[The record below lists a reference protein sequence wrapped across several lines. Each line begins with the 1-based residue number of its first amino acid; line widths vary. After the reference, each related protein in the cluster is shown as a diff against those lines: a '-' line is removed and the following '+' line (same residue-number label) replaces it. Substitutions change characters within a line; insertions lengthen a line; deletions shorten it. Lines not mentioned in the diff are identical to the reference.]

1 MSAGPQVDIP
11 QVDVAVVGGGIA
23 GLWLLARL
31 RAAGYSAVLVEAE
44 ALGAGQTL
52 ASQGIIHGGLKYALD
67 LKLNAASDA
76 LADMPARWRACLDGR
91 GEIDLRGVRP
101 AAARHLF
108 WARRTL
114 GSRIAGFF
122 GSRLLRGRVEALDQA
137 DWPDV
142 LRDPDHVA
150 AVYALDEMV
159 LDVPQLLL
167 ALSGPQ
173 QAWIMQGRVAV
184 RAQGE
189 AGVTLGVALPD
200 GRRHMLAARNA
211 IVTGGAGNARILAAL
226 GLPEAAAQS
235 RPLHMLMID
244 NAPGPLWAHCF
255 DASDKPR
262 VTVTTHR
269 RDDGALVWYVGG
281 LLAENG
287 VAQDEAA
294 LIATARA
301 EFAALLPRLDFSRSR
316 FAGLRIDRA
325 EGATADGRK
334 PDGPVLRQA
343 GRVWLAWP
351 TKLALA
357 PQLADLVLAALAPPS
372 GNAAAALP
380 AGWPVPPLAPP
391 PWERASWK

>member
-1 MSAGPQVDIP
+1 MEAAP

-31 RAAGYSAVLVEAE
+31 QAKGYSAILIEAD

-91 GEIDLRGVRP
+91 GEVDLGGLQP

-122 GSRLLRGRVEALDQA
+122 GSKLLRGRVDALRPA
-137 DWPDV
+137 DWPMV

-159 LDVPQLLL
+159 LDVPRLLQALAAPRL
-167 ALSGPQ
+167 AL
-173 QAWIMQGRVAV
+173 IRQGRVAL
-184 RAQGE
+184 RSQDDS
-189 AGVTLGVALPD
+189 GVLLDVTLPD
-200 GRRHMLAARNA
+200 GSRGALAAHH
-211 IVTGGAGNARILAAL
+211 VVMTGGAGNAEMLAGL
-226 GLPEAAAQS
+226 GLPATTAQL

-269 RDDGALVWYVGG
+269 RSDGGLIWYVGG

-287 VAQDEAA
+287 VMQDEAA
-294 LIATARA
+294 LITTARA
-301 EFAALLPRLDFSRSR
+301 EFAMLLPGLDLSQSR
-316 FAGLRIDRA
+316 FAGLRVDRA

-334 PDGPVLRQA
+334 PDGPVLHRA
-343 GRVWLAWP
+343 GRVRLAWP
-351 TKLALA
+351 TKLALS
-357 PQLADLVLAALAPPS
+357 PQLADLVLADLPPPS
-372 GNAAAALP
+372 GMTVTLP
-380 AGWPVPPLAPP
+380 SDWPAPGIAPP
-391 PWERASWK
+391 PWEVASWR

>member
-1 MSAGPQVDIP
+1 
-11 QVDVAVVGGGIA
+11 
-23 GLWLLARL
+23 
-31 RAAGYSAVLVEAE
+31 
-44 ALGAGQTL
+44 
-52 ASQGIIHGGLKYALD
+52 
-67 LKLNAASDA
+67 
-76 LADMPARWRACLDGR
+76 
-91 GEIDLRGVRP
+91 
-101 AAARHLF
+101 
-108 WARRTL
+108 
-114 GSRIAGFF
+114 
-122 GSRLLRGRVEALDQA
+122 
-137 DWPDV
+137 
-142 LRDPDHVA
+142 
-150 AVYALDEMV
+150 
-159 LDVPQLLL
+159 
-167 ALSGPQ
+167 
-173 QAWIMQGRVAV
+173 
-184 RAQGE
+184 
-189 AGVTLGVALPD
+189 
-200 GRRHMLAARNA
+200 
-211 IVTGGAGNARILAAL
+211 
-226 GLPEAAAQS
+226 
-235 RPLHMLMID
+235 
-244 NAPGPLWAHCF
+244 
-255 DASDKPR
+255 